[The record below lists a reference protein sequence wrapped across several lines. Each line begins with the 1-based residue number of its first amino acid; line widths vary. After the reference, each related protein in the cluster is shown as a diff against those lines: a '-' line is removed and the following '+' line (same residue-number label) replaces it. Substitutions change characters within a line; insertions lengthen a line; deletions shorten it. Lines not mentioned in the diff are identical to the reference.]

1 MLQEFVPA
9 ENVESL
15 DLGWNPIDEKGF
27 EAWEGLRVAGSSKR
41 WLKLSLYESL
51 VSQKLRNFLDTEVF
65 LVEAKCQRKMQAS
78 LRIQRSCKSSVLD

>member
-9 ENVESL
+9 ENLESL

-41 WLKLSLYESL
+41 RLVAQKLQKQIPKSFLWKLSASKDAGKP
-51 VSQKLRNFLDTEVF
+51 SDT
-65 LVEAKCQRKMQAS
+65 AIM
-78 LRIQRSCKSSVLD
+78 